1 MIAADTCSMVAFLNG
16 EEADDV
22 EAIKSA
28 IADELLI
35 LPPVVLS
42 ELLSAKSLKKE
53 VADLL
58 VEMPLVELTDE
69 FWVKVGEARRQI
81 LAKGRKARL
90 ADSMIAVSCMEKSIP
105 LITRD
110 SDFRHYVEF
119 GLKILP

>member
-1 MIAADTCSMVAFLNG
+1 MIAADTCSMVAFING

-58 VEMPLVELTDE
+58 VEMPLVELADE

-90 ADSMIAVSCMEKSIP
+90 ADSMIAVCCIENSIP